1 MPRRILPLLLLA
13 VPAAAGAFEAVD
25 SLPAVTRFPAYSGLA
40 EEARP
45 LEYWAQ
51 AGVMRDDNI
60 LRSAAKT
67 AETLYRYGLGARA
80 TQRIFGRQSLRLE
93 ARGEWNDFD
102 QLNTLDHFAY
112 GLLGEW
118 LWELSNQLSG
128 TLGYTRTR
136 AQTDLG
142 ERAPTLEDVI
152 TVERFAGT
160 AAYRFAPDWR
170 LRGALEA
177 ASFRRPEFVEA
188 EIDER
193 SLAAGIDYV
202 TPLGNALGIEV
213 RTTDGDARVEQT
225 TGLGGAAVNNDYKE
239 QELAAVARYRLG
251 PSLRLDGR
259 LGHTKREYNEVPGR
273 DFDGTTWRAGV
284 EWVPGAK
291 TVLRFDTYKVPRTIT
306 DIGPSHVVVKG
317 VSFGPSW
324 APTVKLVFAARV
336 VSETREFQ
344 GGPGTALGVAP
355 LLKEDLRLLRLGLG
369 WEPQRRFRLGL
380 GFDIGE
386 RSSSE
391 LRRDYDYTAWM
402 ANLRYTF

>member
-1 MPRRILPLLLLA
+1 MPRKILPFLLLA

-25 SLPAVTRFPAYSGLA
+25 SLPAATRFYAYSDLG

-51 AGVMRDDNI
+51 AGVMRDDNL
-60 LRSAAKT
+60 LRTSAGT
-67 AETLYRYGLGARA
+67 ADTVARYGLGARA
-80 TQRIFGRQSLRLE
+80 TQRIFGRQSLRLD
-93 ARGEWNDFD
+93 ARGEWYDFD
-102 QLNTLDHFAY
+102 RFNTLDHFAY

-118 LWELSNQLSG
+118 LWELGNQLSG
-128 TLGYTRTR
+128 TLGYNRTH
-136 AQTDLG
+136 AQADIS
-142 ERAPTLEDVI
+142 ERATTLEDTI
-152 TVERFAGT
+152 TVDRFSGT
-160 AAYRFAPDWR
+160 AAYRFATDWR
-170 LRGALEA
+170 LRGAFEA

-193 SLAAGIDYV
+193 SFAAGVDYV

-225 TGLGGAAVNNDYKE
+225 RGLGGAVVDNDYKE
-239 QELAAVARYRLG
+239 HELAAVARYRPG

-284 EWVPGAK
+284 EWAPGAK
-291 TVLRFDTYKVPRTIT
+291 TVLRLDAYKVPRTIT

-324 APTVKLVFAARV
+324 APSVKWVVAARV

-344 GGPGTALGVAP
+344 GGPGTALGLAE
-355 LLKEDLRLLRLGLG
+355 LLKEDLRVLRLGLG

-380 GFDIGE
+380 GFDTGE
-386 RSSSE
+386 RSSTTIA
-391 LRRDYDYTAWM
+391 RAYDYTAWT